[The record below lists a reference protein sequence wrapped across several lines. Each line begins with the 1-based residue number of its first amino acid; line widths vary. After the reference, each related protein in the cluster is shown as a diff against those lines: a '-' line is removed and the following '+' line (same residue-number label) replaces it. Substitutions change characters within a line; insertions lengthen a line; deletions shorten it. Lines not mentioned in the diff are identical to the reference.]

1 MIDTYKVSN
10 FYTNNVVDGI
20 NEYNLSSINIKDF
33 KFTSFD
39 YIMVKR
45 EEEYR
50 PDLVCYRIYG
60 TIEYWWILLEIN
72 DISNI
77 WEDFLEYRVLKYPPI
92 SDMQKLV
99 EFLKK
104 NKGKNG

>member
-10 FYTNNVVDGI
+10 FYTTNVVDGA
-20 NEYNLSSINIKDF
+20 NEYNLSSININDF
-33 KFTSFD
+33 KFTGFD
-39 YIMVKR
+39 YTVVMKS
-45 EEEYR
+45 EEYR
-50 PDLVCYRIYG
+50 PDLLCYRIYG

-72 DISNI
+72 GISNI
-77 WEDFLEYRVLKYPPI
+77 WDEIVENVIIKYPPV

-99 EFLKK
+99 EFLKI

>member
-10 FYTNNVVDGI
+10 FYTTNVVDGA
-20 NEYNLSSINIKDF
+20 NEYNLSSININDF
-33 KFTSFD
+33 KFTGFD
-39 YIMVKR
+39 YTVVTKS
-45 EEEYR
+45 EEYR
-50 PDLVCYRIYG
+50 PDLLCYRIYG

-72 DISNI
+72 GISNI
-77 WEDFLEYRVLKYPPI
+77 WDEIVENVIIKYPPV

-99 EFLKK
+99 EFLKI

>member
-10 FYTNNVVDGI
+10 FYTNNVIDGI

-33 KFTSFD
+33 EFTSFEFT
-39 YIMVKR
+39 MVYKS
-45 EEEYR
+45 EEYR
-50 PDLVCYRIYG
+50 PDLLCYRIYG

-72 DISNI
+72 NISNI
-77 WEDFLEYRVLKYPPI
+77 WDEFVEETLIKYPPI

-99 EFLKK
+99 EFFKE